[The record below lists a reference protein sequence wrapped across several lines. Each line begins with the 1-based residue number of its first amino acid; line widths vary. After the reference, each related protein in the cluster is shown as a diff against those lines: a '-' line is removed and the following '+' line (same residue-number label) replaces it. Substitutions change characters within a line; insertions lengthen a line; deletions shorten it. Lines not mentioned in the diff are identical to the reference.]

1 MGLETIQ
8 FARTK
13 NAKTH
18 NKPFTKTQATNNASS
33 TLVQSQNKH
42 VGEQRCK
49 AQNSLEQIIICKF
62 IIEAFCFVGTEKQ
75 SNATSPLSREWP
87 GENGIFKL
95 VIYRV

>member
-33 TLVQSQNKH
+33 TLVQSQINMSASNVAKHKTRLNK
-42 VGEQRCK
+42 
-49 AQNSLEQIIICKF
+49 
-62 IIEAFCFVGTEKQ
+62 
-75 SNATSPLSREWP
+75 
-87 GENGIFKL
+87 
-95 VIYRV
+95 